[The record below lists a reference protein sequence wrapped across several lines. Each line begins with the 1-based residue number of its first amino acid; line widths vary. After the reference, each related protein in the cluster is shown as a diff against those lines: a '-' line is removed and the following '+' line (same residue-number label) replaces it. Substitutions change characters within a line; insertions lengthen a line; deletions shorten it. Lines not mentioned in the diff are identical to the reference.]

1 MKNKAQQWQ
10 QVKKKIKEQLL
21 RVCEVCGVN
30 SLWNMQDFN
39 VERETEKGW
48 QSMRVQHS
56 DNDMGKMLYVI
67 GGNSG
72 QQICTANSIN

>member
-1 MKNKAQQWQ
+1 
-10 QVKKKIKEQLL
+10 
-21 RVCEVCGVN
+21 
-30 SLWNMQDFN
+30 
-39 VERETEKGW
+39 
-48 QSMRVQHS
+48 MRVQHS